1 MENHSF
7 VKYALEKF
15 EINSYFCVALAR
27 TDTLPQNDIKAFN
40 YKMKLY
46 LDTFCAGQEIFWG
59 QCDRNCFF
67 VCLPDY
73 RPKNGEE
80 KCHELSR
87 ALLKNGITI
96 TVGMAS
102 FPFSDYSR
110 ADTFNNAKKALAHAG
125 FFDPG
130 AIVPFDSVS
139 LNISGDNYYD
149 ADDLASAVNEFKKA
163 IELDN
168 TNANAMNSLGEC
180 YGRLK
185 DFEKADEMFN
195 KAINLNSRDY
205 IARYN
210 LGLLKLLQGKREEA
224 LGLFLQAYNSQGNM
238 FELTFQIGKLYLER
252 KEYAKA
258 REFLSKAVEQAPQS
272 AYVLRHLADALY
284 GDGKLDEAIKAYKK
298 VLGQNPMDPHCLAA
312 LADIFHQKGE
322 NPEIPLMFYKESIKL
337 APEQGSLRYKLGKF
351 YMSQDMTDEAIREFN
366 KARVLGYTKD

>member
-7 VKYALEKF
+7 VKYALEKL
-15 EINSYFCVALAR
+15 ELQPHFCVALAR
-27 TDTLPQNDIKAFN
+27 TETLPQNNVKAFN
-40 YKMKLY
+40 DKLKLS

-59 QCDRNCFF
+59 AYDRNCFF
-67 VCLPDY
+67 VCLPEY

-80 KCHELSR
+80 KCHELARS
-87 ALLKNGITI
+87 LSKNGII
-96 TVGMAS
+96 ISVGLAV
-102 FPFSDYSR
+102 FPLSDYKR
-110 ADTFNNAKKALAHAG
+110 VDTFINAKKALAHAG
-125 FFDPG
+125 FFAPG

-149 ADDLASAVNEFKKA
+149 TDDLDNAVSEFKKA

-168 TNANAMNSLGEC
+168 ANANAMNSLGEC

-185 DFEKADEMFN
+185 DFEKAEEMFN
-195 KAINLNSRDY
+195 QTISLNSRDY

-210 LGLLKLLQGKREEA
+210 LGLLKLLQGQREEA

-258 REFLSKAVEQAPQS
+258 REFLAKAVEQSPQS
-272 AYVLRHLADALY
+272 AYVLRHLADALH
-284 GDGKLDEAIKAYKK
+284 GLGKLDEAIKAYKK
-298 VLGQNPMDPHCLAA
+298 VLSQNPMDPHCLAA

-337 APEQGSLRYKLGKF
+337 APEQGNLRYKLGKF

>member
-7 VKYALEKF
+7 VKYALEKLDQ
-15 EINSYFCVALAR
+15 STHFCVVLAR
-27 TDTLPQNDIKAFN
+27 TDTLPQDDVKAFN
-40 YKMKLY
+40 DKMKLH

-59 QCDRNCFF
+59 QYDRNCFF
-67 VCLPDY
+67 LCLPDFG
-73 RPKNGEE
+73 PKNGYE
-80 KCHELSR
+80 KCSDLSKM
-87 ALLKNGITI
+87 LSKNGVTI
-96 TVGMAS
+96 TVGLAM
-102 FPFSDYSR
+102 FPLTDYTR
-110 ADTFNNAKKALAHAG
+110 TDTFINAKKALAHAG

-130 AIVPFDSVS
+130 AIVQFDSVS

-149 ADDLASAVNEFKKA
+149 ADDLDNAIAEFKKA
-163 IELDN
+163 IEMDN
-168 TNANAMNSLGEC
+168 TNANAINSLGEC

-185 DFEKADEMFN
+185 DFEKAEELFN
-195 KAINLNSRDY
+195 QAIALNSRDY

-224 LGLFLQAYNSQGNM
+224 LGLFLQAYNSQGDM

-258 REFLSKAVEQAPQS
+258 REFLTKAVEQTPQS
-272 AYVLRHLADALY
+272 AYVLRHLADALH

-298 VLGQNPMDPHCLAA
+298 VLSQNPMDPHCLAA

-337 APEQGSLRYKLGKF
+337 APEQGDLRYKLGKF